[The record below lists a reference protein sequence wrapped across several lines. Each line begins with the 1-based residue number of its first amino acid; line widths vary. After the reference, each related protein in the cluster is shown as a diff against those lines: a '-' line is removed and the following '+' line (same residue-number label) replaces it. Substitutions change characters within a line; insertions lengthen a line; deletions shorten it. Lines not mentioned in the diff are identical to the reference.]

1 MKHQIFE
8 EPFIQRAIPH
18 DLRQCLNM
26 KNNVEGISKGMNKF
40 IVKSINTSNKLK
52 EIETVSRRS
61 RPRSNHTQK
70 INSQCSRR
78 ASVSTVWLHWP
89 GHRIISITKCD
100 TSRLLLGN
108 RYHFPANIVS
118 TKLPLQDLLNLPLA

>member
-1 MKHQIFE
+1 M
-8 EPFIQRAIPH
+8 R
-18 DLRQCLNM
+18 
-26 KNNVEGISKGMNKF
+26 VNKF
-40 IVKSINTSNKLK
+40 IVKSIKTSNKLK

-78 ASVSTVWLHWP
+78 ASVSTVWLHRP
-89 GHRIISITKCD
+89 RHRIISITKCD

-118 TKLPLQDLLNLPLA
+118 NYVMDRIRLDRICKEESNVHCCQKKSLMGEFCLIIVVKCV